1 MSQQKSS
8 VEVFGM
14 AKRKKQFGRIELPK
28 GKTAND
34 RAKERATWPGLKD
47 ASPAARIA
55 TRAVKAMRE
64 AKVDRAKFICPSC
77 GMDTQRV
84 NCVPG
89 LLFECQNCNASLAV
103 QTDGDMVASTT
114 PETKLDASDVATI
127 LAALRLF
134 QKEYE
139 DFDSVSIA
147 DAWPMHFNVQ
157 GDGDDIAVEPE
168 PLGSIRIDDLCERIN
183 CAKVLTID

>member
-1 MSQQKSS
+1 
-8 VEVFGM
+8 M
-14 AKRKKQFGRIELPK
+14 AKSKKEFGRIKLPK
-28 GKTAND
+28 GTTANE
-34 RAKERATWPGLKD
+34 RAKANVQYPPSRRGPGPLVSLALKD
-47 ASPAARIA
+47 YCEMCGASRRHP
-55 TRAVKAMRE
+55 
-64 AKVDRAKFICPSC
+64 
-77 GMDTQRV
+77 
-84 NCVPG
+84 
-89 LLFECQNCNASLAV
+89 ASLPLEAAFDPSG
-103 QTDGDMVASTT
+103 QAKTLCRDCRMGSAELLHERSKGE
-114 PETKLDASDVATI
+114 PLDSSDVATI

-157 GDGDDIAVEPE
+157 GDGDDITVEPE